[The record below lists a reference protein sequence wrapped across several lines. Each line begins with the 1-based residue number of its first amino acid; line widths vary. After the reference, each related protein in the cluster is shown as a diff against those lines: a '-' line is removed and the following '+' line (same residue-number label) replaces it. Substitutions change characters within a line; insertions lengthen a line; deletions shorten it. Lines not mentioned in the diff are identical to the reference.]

1 MRSRYPRLVEAPDVA
16 PLPGARLQV
25 LDERAPG
32 WRIVSWG
39 SWSRC
44 TAQQL
49 SLAQQAS
56 RGGHHE
62 RQEQDRPH
70 AALAPAEAGTVEG
83 EFGWRSRTAEI
94 AALDRIGYKPEKQDD
109 AAAIGDA
116 LTAFISDSLLEFV
129 TS

>member
-44 TAQQL
+44 TAQQP
-49 SLAQQAS
+49 SLA
-56 RGGHHE
+56 
-62 RQEQDRPH
+62 P
-70 AALAPAEAGTVEG
+70 
-83 EFGWRSRTAEI
+83 RSR
-94 AALDRIGYKPEKQDD
+94 
-109 AAAIGDA
+109 
-116 LTAFISDSLLEFV
+116 SDTRGRKASIPDPEFV
-129 TS
+129 NVPIGPAHGSLDNQVQDLYGELLALCHQCAKWN